1 MCGVVAKQVNCLG
14 LVTNTNTFMCLTTTF
29 ITGVVLYLGLLW
41 DVGTSFVSILIKQ
54 LPLRL
59 DTCMAAV
66 TLTVSASYWELF

>member
-1 MCGVVAKQVNCLG
+1 
-14 LVTNTNTFMCLTTTF
+14 MCLTTTF

-66 TLTVSASYWELF
+66 TLTVSAS